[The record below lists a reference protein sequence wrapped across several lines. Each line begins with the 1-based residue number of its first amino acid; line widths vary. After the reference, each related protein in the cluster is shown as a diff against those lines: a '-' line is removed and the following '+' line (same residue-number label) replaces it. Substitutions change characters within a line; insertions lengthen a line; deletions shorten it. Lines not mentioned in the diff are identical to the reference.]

1 MISTRQFFYF
11 AFTYRYF
18 FIKESGRRCWK
29 PMCWRP
35 KAKAQTFKR
44 ASRDQTNRGWL
55 FWCPINFSLSGPP
68 SARVTWKWRRQT
80 KVHRASGDL

>member
-44 ASRDQTNRGWL
+44 ASRDQTNRGW
-55 FWCPINFSLSGPP
+55 FSFAWAGKSQYH
-68 SARVTWKWRRQT
+68 SAV
-80 KVHRASGDL
+80 